1 LRSAHQNDPKHTKKL
16 IFSKKNNFFKTRI
29 GLHFQTGSWN
39 VSFLIIE
46 EKFFCQT
53 QMCTCLMLHLVPL
66 VPESWNKK
74 QIHPLNSYSLYF
86 LHILTGENIKKNIK
100 KYNIQEQKIQGTTS

>member
-1 LRSAHQNDPKHTKKL
+1 
-16 IFSKKNNFFKTRI
+16 
-29 GLHFQTGSWN
+29 
-39 VSFLIIE
+39 
-46 EKFFCQT
+46 
-53 QMCTCLMLHLVPL
+53 MLHLVPL